1 MTQLRSDVWSFALAL
16 YDRPGVSEACLTLQ
30 DEHAADVV
38 LLIGICWLSLRR
50 PEALQASDIARL
62 EAALA
67 PWREAAVVPLRT
79 IRRSLKPRLA
89 ALPAAA
95 ADLREQIK
103 AAELQ
108 AERVAFEILE
118 NAASAADARPA
129 CAAPVQA
136 TLMLYLSG
144 LGNPYNAELQGL
156 AERLAMA
163 TYEVSGL
170 PHPPGGAQ
178 ATWA

>member
-38 LLIGICWLSLRR
+38 LLIGICWLSLRM

-62 EAALA
+62 EAALV

-89 ALPAAA
+89 ALPAALG
-95 ADLREQIK
+95 DGGSIGLRWWWWR
-103 AAELQ
+103 A
-108 AERVAFEILE
+108 V
-118 NAASAADARPA
+118 A
-129 CAAPVQA
+129 CAANGMQRWLWWRV
-136 TLMLYLSG
+136 
-144 LGNPYNAELQGL
+144 
-156 AERLAMA
+156 RL
-163 TYEVSGL
+163 
-170 PHPPGGAQ
+170 HPGQ
-178 ATWA
+178 